1 MFHVEQAVGLSSS
14 IRCFR
19 LHFDVGISAEEA
31 APEVAGK
38 ADRELRYAPSAA
50 PDLRGKDRLREFW
63 KSEVG

>member
-1 MFHVEQAVGLSSS
+1 
-14 IRCFR
+14 
-19 LHFDVGISAEEA
+19 
-31 APEVAGK
+31 VAGK